1 MSYTVRP
8 VEIPDF
14 NATWDR
20 AQASRQNA
28 LAMQMQQ
35 REWQQSAEFD
45 NALRQYGPAL
55 MGQDATARTNALSA
69 LGGLGGRGL
78 AAAAPFHQ
86 TEQQRFRTMTPQEV
100 AAAGFRPGTV
110 ARVNALGA
118 IQTDQAS
125 DVLSPEAERQR
136 LRLAYANHA
145 PRISWTDVKDDSG
158 NLIGQ
163 RASNGEFK
171 PRDAAP
177 NMFGTG
183 AGGLALQYMTRAA
196 DAYATGQLQG
206 PDAQRFEAALALYQQ
221 PRTQFDQA
229 TGQMVT
235 ITPPLPPFIAEAI
248 ARRGGQQP
256 QGAPPAAP
264 QPQQAPVQP
273 AAAPAAPAPVQGGAM
288 PIGQTGMVAAPP
300 PAPNGGV
307 TLRQVG
313 PQQMPPANIVGGML
327 ENASSLRKIDE
338 GLAMLRTPAGQGGVG
353 IVAGVVPGAILD
365 RANPSGVDVRAIIA
379 DIGSLKIHDRSGAA
393 VSASEFPRLRGFVPS
408 LSDNPETI
416 QRKLA
421 NFRREYLGILQDQ
434 YATYGPTG
442 GYRPIPAVEAA
453 LSAGAGQGG
462 SAPAEAPANPF
473 NLRIGR

>member
-28 LAMQMQQ
+28 LAMQQQQ
-35 REWQQSAEFD
+35 REWQQSAELD

-69 LGGLGGRGL
+69 LGGMGGRGL

-136 LRLAYANHA
+136 LRITAASHA
-145 PRISWTDVKDDSG
+145 PRVSWSDVKDESG
-158 NLIGQ
+158 NIIGQ
-163 RASNGEFK
+163 RANTGQYNPLPAS
-171 PRDAAP
+171 AT
-177 NMFGTG
+177 NMFGTSG
-183 AGGLALQYMTRAA
+183 NGLALQYMTRAA

-256 QGAPPAAP
+256 QSAPPAP
-264 QPQQAPVQP
+264 VQQPQAPAQP
-273 AAAPAAPAPVQGGAM
+273 GAMPAAPAPTSAPIQGGM
-288 PIGQTGMVAAPP
+288 PVGQTGMIASPP

-307 TLRQVG
+307 SIQQVAPAASRISPEGHPGDTAAKVALVREGVRAVGDVSSVFAPDGGNINRTAIAEAWGNIPGTEGARLRNLV
-313 PQQMPPANIVGGML
+313 
-327 ENASSLRKIDE
+327 ENAIGNRLRIE
-338 GLAMLRTPAGQGGVG
+338 
-353 IVAGVVPGAILD
+353 
-365 RANPSGVDVRAIIA
+365 
-379 DIGSLKIHDRSGAA
+379 SGAA
-393 VSASEFPRLRGFVPS
+393 ASEVEVRRMADRYLPKPYMNDREIQQRLAGLRQYFTDFETALLPGGRQVP
-408 LSDNPETI
+408 
-416 QRKLA
+416 A
-421 NFRREYLGILQDQ
+421 
-434 YATYGPTG
+434 AG
-442 GYRPIPAVEAA
+442 GNAAPSAAA
-453 LSAGAGQGG
+453 LRSRYGL
-462 SAPAEAPANPF
+462 E
-473 NLRIGR
+473 

>member
-136 LRLAYANHA
+136 LR
-145 PRISWTDVKDDSG
+145 IT
-158 NLIGQ
+158 
-163 RASNGEFK
+163 
-171 PRDAAP
+171 AA
-177 NMFGTG
+177 G
-183 AGGLALQYMTRAA
+183 R
-196 DAYATGQLQG
+196 
-206 PDAQRFEAALALYQQ
+206 
-221 PRTQFDQA
+221 
-229 TGQMVT
+229 
-235 ITPPLPPFIAEAI
+235 
-248 ARRGGQQP
+248 
-256 QGAPPAAP
+256 APPAPIVLGPGQTLVDRSGTTLATGPVNPSLSPAEANGVVSNLGPRIAAGQIAP
-264 QPQQAPVQP
+264 GSPEFNRYSVAYALATRPRVEWVSDPSDPSKMVPQTFPGINLDPRLFPNPIQGAAMG
-273 AAAPAAPAPVQGGAM
+273 AAAPAGAAPAQPAA
-288 PIGQTGMVAAPP
+288 VAP
-300 PAPNGGV
+300 PAPA
-307 TLRQVG
+307 Q
-313 PQQMPPANIVGGML
+313 PA
-327 ENASSLRKIDE
+327 
-338 GLAMLRTPAGQGGVG
+338 PAAAATAQ
-353 IVAGVVPGAILD
+353 P
-365 RANPSGVDVRAIIA
+365 
-379 DIGSLKIHDRSGAA
+379 GAA
-393 VSASEFPRLRGFVPS
+393 VSRPAPGGVSPEGHPGDTAAKVALVREGVRAVSEVATVFAPRDGAINRMAIAQAWGNVPGSEGARLRNLVENAIGNRLRIESGAAASDAEVKRLTERYLPRPYMNDREIQQRLRGLQTYFSDFETAILPGGRRVPAAG
-408 LSDNPETI
+408 E
-416 QRKLA
+416 A
-421 NFRREYLGILQDQ
+421 
-434 YATYGPTG
+434 PT
-442 GYRPIPAVEAA
+442 PDAAA
-453 LSAGAGQGG
+453 LRSRYGL
-462 SAPAEAPANPF
+462 E
-473 NLRIGR
+473 